1 MVRVEWVPG
10 LKRKWTL
17 EKGSLIRL
25 GTEGGSGGQCRG
37 ADHIAQRWGTKHRL
51 KENNFEKS
59 GDEQNCSFLNIK
71 A

>member
-1 MVRVEWVPG
+1 VVRVEWVPG

-37 ADHIAQRWGTKHRL
+37 ADPVAQR
-51 KENNFEKS
+51 
-59 GDEQNCSFLNIK
+59 
-71 A
+71 